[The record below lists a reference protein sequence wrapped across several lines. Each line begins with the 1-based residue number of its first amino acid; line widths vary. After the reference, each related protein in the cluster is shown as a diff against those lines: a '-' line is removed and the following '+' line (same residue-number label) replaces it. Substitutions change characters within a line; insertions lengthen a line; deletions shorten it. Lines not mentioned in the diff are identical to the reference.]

1 VKPGPPPKP
10 VELKVLQG
18 NPGHRPLKKDA
29 IKPTAGASCPR
40 VLSRAARAE
49 WARIY
54 PELERLGL
62 ITQLDPFMLACY
74 CEAVAD
80 FIWATRETRRGKYTA
95 VVGENATEVQAPA
108 VSIKRASMQKI
119 REFAA
124 EFGFS
129 PSARARIHMPGA
141 SDGDDEDETRF
152 FGIPGPH
159 AVPSPKPR
167 KPPA

>member
-1 VKPGPPPKP
+1 
-10 VELKVLQG
+10 VELKLLQG
-18 NPGHRPLKKDA
+18 NPGHRPLKKDLV
-29 IKPTAGASCPR
+29 KPTAGAECPR

-49 WARIY
+49 WKRIY

-62 ITQLDPFMLACY
+62 ITQLDPYMLASY

-80 FIWATRETRRGKYTA
+80 FSWAVREIRRRGYTI
-95 VVGENATEVQAPA
+95 VVGENETEVQSPA
-108 VSIKRASMQKI
+108 VTVKRASMQKI

-129 PSARARIHMPGA
+129 PSARARVHMPGA
-141 SDGDDEDETRF
+141 GDGDDEDEAF
-152 FGIPGPH
+152 FGVPGPQ
-159 AVPSPKPR
+159 AVPPPRPR